1 MIRFPAVLFPE
12 RVSILFFSEL
22 LLSFTCFLA
31 AGAATTGDLAFRSGE
46 LTRISIAAFS
56 VVFGCYLNGLYRNLH
71 WRSRV
76 FLILHLCS
84 VFGIALLI
92 QGLVAYADI
101 GLELPHG
108 AMLAGAALNFMIMV
122 IWRVTYTALLNR
134 VFASERVLF
143 LGAGDIAREIA
154 AGMSEHPELGYTV
167 VGFLA
172 DDRQPGEWI
181 EGGEVVGNIDSI
193 EQCVRRLGAKTLIVD
208 DREMRSRLPV
218 AALTWAKRQGV
229 TVYDAGTAF
238 EMICRRVCSRTFRP
252 SQIIFA
258 NEMAQ
263 RPNSLALQSIYT
275 NLVALVAY
283 VLTLP
288 VLALAALAIR
298 VSSSGPAFVTEQYAG
313 FNGIPFSASRLRC
326 VAEDDPSRTTRRR
339 RRHSRSAPRISA
351 PRHQSRTRRNGARR
365 PGAATDRIAEALSD
379 LIPFYRHRQVVK
391 PGITG
396 WTQIQDAP
404 GTVTDS
410 LRDIEYDLY
419 YTKHF
424 SLRLD
429 AYILLYAIRAILPFR
444 IGNRP
449 PNRNFS
455 SLRLKLLT
463 RTSDRRP

>member
-31 AGAATTGDLAFRSGE
+31 AAAVTTGTLAFSSGE
-46 LTRISIAAFS
+46 LTRILIAAFS

-92 QGLVAYADI
+92 QGLVAYAGV

-108 AMLAGAALNFMIMV
+108 AMLGGAALNFMIMV

-143 LGAGDIAREIA
+143 VGASDIAREIA

-172 DDRQPGEWI
+172 DDRETGEWI
-181 EGGEVVGNIDSI
+181 EGGEVVGTIDSI
-193 EQCVRRLGAKTLIVD
+193 EHCVRRLRAKTLIVD

-298 VSSSGPAFVTEQYAG
+298 ISSSGPAFITEQYAG

-326 VAEDDPSRTTRRR
+326 VAEDDPSRTTRVGAIIRAL
-339 RRHSRSAPRISA
+339 HLEYLPRVINLVRGEMA
-351 PRHQSRTRRNGARR
+351 LVGPEPQ
-365 PGAATDRIAEALSD
+365 RIEFAEALSD

-404 GTVTDS
+404 GTVTDA

-424 SLRLD
+424 SLPLD
-429 AYILLYAIRAILPFR
+429 AYILLYAIRAILPFQ
-444 IGNRP
+444 
-449 PNRNFS
+449 
-455 SLRLKLLT
+455 
-463 RTSDRRP
+463 DR

>member
-1 MIRFPAVLFPE
+1 MIRIPAVLFPE

-22 LLSFTCFLA
+22 VLSFVCFLS
-31 AGAATTGDLAFRSGE
+31 GAAVTGGTVEFGHGV
-46 LTRISIAAFS
+46 LTRITVAAFS

-92 QGLVAYADI
+92 QGVVAYAGI
-101 GLELPHG
+101 GLELPRG
-108 AMLAGAALNFMIMV
+108 AMLAGAALNFALMV
-122 IWRVTYTALLNR
+122 IWRVTYTALLIR

-143 LGAGDIAREIA
+143 LGATDITREIA
-154 AGMSEHPELGYTV
+154 GGMTERPELGYTV
-167 VGFLA
+167 VGFLTH
-172 DDRQPGEWI
+172 DRKPGEWI
-181 EGGEVVGNIDSI
+181 EGAEVVGGLDSLA
-193 EQCVRRLGAKTLIVD
+193 ECSRKLRVKTLVVD
-208 DREMRSRLPV
+208 DQEMRSRLPV
-218 AALTWAKRQGV
+218 ATLTWAKRQGM
-229 TVYDAGTAF
+229 TIYDAGTAF

-313 FNGIPFSASRLRC
+313 FNGIPFSSSRLRC
-326 VAEDDPSRTTRRR
+326 TAEEDPSRTTRV
-339 RRHSRSAPRISA
+339 
-351 PRHQSRTRRNGARR
+351 
-365 PGAATDRIAEALSD
+365 GAAIRAMHLEFLPRVINLIRGEMALVGPEPQRLEFAEALSEV
-379 LIPFYRHRQVVK
+379 IPFYRQRQLVK

-396 WTQIQDAP
+396 WTQIQNAP
-404 GTVTDS
+404 GSVTDA
-410 LRDIEYDLY
+410 LRDTEYDLY
-419 YTKHF
+419 YTKYF
-424 SLRLD
+424 SLPLD
-429 AYILLYAIRAILPFR
+429 AYILLYAIRAILPFQDH
-444 IGNRP
+444 
-449 PNRNFS
+449 S
-455 SLRLKLLT
+455 
-463 RTSDRRP
+463 

>member
-1 MIRFPAVLFPE
+1 LIRFPAVLFPE

-31 AGAATTGDLAFRSGE
+31 AGAVTTGTLAFSSGE
-46 LTRISIAAFS
+46 LTRILIAAVS

-92 QGLVAYADI
+92 QGLVAYAGI

-108 AMLAGAALNFMIMV
+108 CMLAGAALNFMIMV

-172 DDRQPGEWI
+172 DDREPGEWI
-181 EGGEVVGNIDSI
+181 EGGEVVGTIDSI
-193 EQCVRRLGAKTLIVD
+193 EQCVHRLGAKTLIVD
-208 DREMRSRLPV
+208 DREMRTRLPV

-288 VLALAALAIR
+288 ILALAALAIR
-298 VSSSGPAFVTEQYAG
+298 LSSSGPAFITEQYAG

-326 VAEDDPSRTTRRR
+326 VAEDDPSRTTRVGSFIRAL
-339 RRHSRSAPRISA
+339 HLEYLPRVINLVRGEMA
-351 PRHQSRTRRNGARR
+351 LVGPEPQ
-365 PGAATDRIAEALSD
+365 RIEFAEALSD

-404 GTVTDS
+404 GTVTDA

-424 SLRLD
+424 SLPLD
-429 AYILLYAIRAILPFR
+429 AYILLYAIRAILPFQ
-444 IGNRP
+444 
-449 PNRNFS
+449 
-455 SLRLKLLT
+455 
-463 RTSDRRP
+463 DR